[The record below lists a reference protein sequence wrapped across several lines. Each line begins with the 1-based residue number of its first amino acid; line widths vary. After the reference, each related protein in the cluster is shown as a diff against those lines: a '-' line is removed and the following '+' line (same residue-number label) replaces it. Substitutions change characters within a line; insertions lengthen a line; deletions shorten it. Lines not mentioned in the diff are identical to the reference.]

1 MYMQF
6 IQFYCKST
14 YAQPPWPHFHK
25 ISYTC
30 TVIGQKIVPTKK
42 CTIIST
48 KTCIFK
54 KKYYYY
60 CNFMADFYKIDSMR
74 CRNV

>member
-48 KTCIFK
+48 KTCILK
-54 KKYYYY
+54 KNITTIETLWPIFIK
-60 CNFMADFYKIDSMR
+60 
-74 CRNV
+74 